1 MGGYVYLICDPG
13 NDWFKIGVT
22 TGKIENRI
30 KELQTGNGSE
40 LFIKDYFK
48 CDYPF
53 KLEKMLHAKF
63 MSKRVMNEWFNLT
76 IDDIKQFKETCIKLN
91 ETINCL
97 KENPFFIKKG
107 PIRY

>member
-13 NDWFKIGVT
+13 QELFKIGVT

-40 LFIKDYFK
+40 LFISNYFK

-53 KLEKMLHAKF
+53 KLEKMLHARFRPKN
-63 MSKRVMNEWFNLT
+63 VLNEWFKLSL
-76 IDDIKQFKETCIKLN
+76 DDIENFKNTCLELN
-91 ETINCL
+91 NTLNCL
-97 KENPFFIKKG
+97 KSNPFVFKH
-107 PIRY
+107 